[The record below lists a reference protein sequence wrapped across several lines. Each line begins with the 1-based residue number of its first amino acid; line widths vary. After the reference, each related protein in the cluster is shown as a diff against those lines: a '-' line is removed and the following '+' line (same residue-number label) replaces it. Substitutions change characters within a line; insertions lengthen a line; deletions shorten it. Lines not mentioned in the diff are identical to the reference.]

1 MILLPYLE
9 EFVKT
14 RVKKAHYLVEFVNNL
29 VTKISTSRR
38 SCNESGDKK
47 PKSGH
52 SWHLGKNIFIANLIF
67 FN

>member
-29 VTKISTSRR
+29 VTKYLHLEEVVMNLVI
-38 SCNESGDKK
+38 
-47 PKSGH
+47 KSLNLVT
-52 SWHLGKNIFIANLIF
+52 LGTLVKIFLLPT
-67 FN
+67 